1 MTLLPNREPVSGADV
16 TSSVAPSARRTHLHR
31 RPSGAPPPLPR
42 SLGRTGRGW
51 IVAAV
56 VVVAWMLVTL
66 GSEWARRTTE
76 QLDAA
81 VLRAIAEVRTEWL
94 SEIARAIDRAATGWV
109 MSVVAMALIVATIA
123 FRRWRHLFTYLG
135 ATIVLQVS
143 GVLLIAAYERPR
155 PYDVTTIGRWQGF
168 ALPSAPMAIVSFVVV
183 SVTYALVVPG
193 RPRTIAKAV
202 GTGVVLAVAGSR
214 LYLAVDNP
222 FDVLAGVALGVAIPL
237 AAFRFFTPNEVV
249 PVSYGGGKTAHLDV
263 GGRRGAALRAA
274 VEASSGSRSSTSSP
288 SASPARAA
296 RHRCASGWP
305 AIRTRTCSGSSTR

>member
-1 MTLLPNREPVSGADV
+1 MTLSPNREPVPGADV

-66 GSEWARRTTE
+66 RSEWARRTTE

-94 SEIARAIDRAATGWV
+94 SETARAIDRAATGWV
-109 MSVVAMALIVATIA
+109 MSVVAMALLVATIA

-143 GVLLIAAYERPR
+143 GVLLIAAFQRPR

-168 ALPSAPMAIVSFVVV
+168 ALPSATRRDRVV
-183 SVTYALVVPG
+183 
-193 RPRTIAKAV
+193 
-202 GTGVVLAVAGSR
+202 
-214 LYLAVDNP
+214 
-222 FDVLAGVALGVAIPL
+222 
-237 AAFRFFTPNEVV
+237 
-249 PVSYGGGKTAHLDV
+249 
-263 GGRRGAALRAA
+263 RRR
-274 VEASSGSRSSTSSP
+274 R
-288 SASPARAA
+288 R
-296 RHRCASGWP
+296 
-305 AIRTRTCSGSSTR
+305 